1 MTRVSGRFARKHLL
15 SPCCDNGKM
24 LFKVLKKQ
32 KYSWTLGVQS
42 SINSLC
48 GVLTW
53 SELSSCDWNR
63 GHTLS
68 TATRQVRML
77 SNPKA
82 EAVPQTHGLYL
93 DTVFLWV
100 ADNNVVSEAAILNGV
115 WACSWQEAG
124 TVRVLWCH
132 SFYHLILSAGA
143 HSIGSTAFL
152 TNRKNS
158 ARIASQIVTAVIHP
172 AQQA

>member
-1 MTRVSGRFARKHLL
+1 
-15 SPCCDNGKM
+15 M

-48 GVLTW
+48 GVLKW

-152 TNRKNS
+152 TNRKNCTYS
-158 ARIASQIVTAVIHP
+158 FANSNGRDSSCTASLNQNITENLASKLTP
-172 AQQA
+172 NLFPFPL